1 MAALVFKIFTLS
13 IRTAAKPL
21 AGRFQAWVLDHPTL
35 RPAVVSLAQQMHKIE
50 VGISRAAEGKVGKF
64 FVGNMSDERALE
76 LASKVASEGFVFGV
90 GVTVIAWEYE
100 RQRKKDLDK
109 KAKEDAFRQQV
120 DQKYL
125 DEKKLLEDENA
136 QQLAMVMAM
145 VTRVEKLEQDLYAMR
160 GEHDKQR
167 NSRWGVF
174 SLQGR

>member
-35 RPAVVSLAQQMHKIE
+35 RPAVVRLAQQMHKIE

-167 NSRWGVF
+167 NSRWGIF